1 MATWTVLVPAF
12 SDLTVIVVFPFF
24 RPVKTAFPSLK
35 DIDRYSE
42 SYSQS
47 RDDALAFSGSMV
59 ISNTVSYPV
68 YRNNVSGTVKDVTGT
83 GFTETVTVVSA
94 FPHLAVMVALPGA

>member
-24 RPVKTAFPSLK
+24 RPVKTAFPSSK

-47 RDDALAFSGSMV
+47 RDAALAFSGSMV

-83 GFTETVTVVSA
+83 GFTETVTVASA